1 VDDRVFEGVTEVLFR
16 VDGKEPVDFPGANGK
31 RIRVKASWF
40 ESVHRW
46 TDILVCGDI
55 RADACSGRGTL
66 TFKTEGKKAVVEGA
80 ELIDIESNQSGV
92 SLLRVDGPGDP
103 VRFED

>member
-1 VDDRVFEGVTEVLFR
+1 MDDRVFEGVTEVFFR
-16 VDGKEPVDFPGANGK
+16 VDGKELVDFPGAK

-40 ESVHRW
+40 ESVHQW

-55 RADACSGRGTL
+55 PADACSGRGTL
-66 TFKTEGKKAVVEGA
+66 TFETEGKKAVVEGA
-80 ELIDIESNQSGV
+80 ELIESNQSGV